1 MGARDEL
8 QEILDRFREKDDTI
22 QFSLITGMLAGAAA
36 HIGSNHLF
44 RKMLTP
50 GGWQQ
55 RVGSSVFQS
64 GVRHAKTG
72 KAIHPAIRGAVDV
85 MAGPEL
91 GHLYDAGLK
100 SNRIARKSL
109 ALAKEGVTGKLG
121 AGLSEIATGKRSK
134 FADRLISWLPRST
147 GQSAGARIAGGAVGG
162 AGAALVDPVLPVVNA
177 ARTLIGNSAI
187 GKRAMTAQMRKGAE
201 HGAQE
206 GVGRHLQDLLVS
218 PSLNIA
224 RDAGST
230 LRPAVS
236 RYQPIKTIRGRV
248 IPSMPQ
254 TAGAY

>member
-1 MGARDEL
+1 MKARDEL
-8 QEILDRFREKDDTI
+8 EEILDRLREKGDTI

-72 KAIHPAIRGAVDV
+72 RAIHPAIRGAVDV

-109 ALAKEGVTGKLG
+109 ALAKGGVTGNLG

-134 FADRLISWLPRST
+134 FADRLISLLPRST
-147 GQSAGARIAGGAVGG
+147 GQSAGARIAGGVAGG
-162 AGAALVDPVLPVVNA
+162 VGAAMVDPVLPIVNA
-177 ARTLIGNSAI
+177 ARTLISNSAI
-187 GKRAMTAQMRKGAE
+187 GKRAINAQVRRGVE
-201 HGAQE
+201 RGAQE
-206 GVGRHLQDLLVS
+206 GVGRHLQDLLLS
-218 PSLNIA
+218 PSLNVA

-230 LRPAVS
+230 FRPAAS

-248 IPSMPQ
+248 IPSTLQ
-254 TAGAY
+254 AAGAY